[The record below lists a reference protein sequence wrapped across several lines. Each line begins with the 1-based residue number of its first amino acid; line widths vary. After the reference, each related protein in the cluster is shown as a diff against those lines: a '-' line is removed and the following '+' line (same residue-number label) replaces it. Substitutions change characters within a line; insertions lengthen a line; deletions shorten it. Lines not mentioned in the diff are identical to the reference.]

1 MPPMV
6 RQSYAGGI
14 GSNLGS
20 NSLAS
25 FNQFRKSN
33 QTDEEDISTR
43 KKNILDNIEE

>member
-1 MPPMV
+1 MV
-6 RQSYAGGI
+6 RQSYAGGL

-25 FNQFRKSN
+25 FNQFRKNN
-33 QTDEEDISTR
+33 QEDDDISTR